1 MNSSHL
7 RSSENT
13 AGRVGVRFSSPR
25 ASRNSRTSLTPRTSG
40 ASAASLQDT
49 SDESPDRPDSSNRAD
64 REHGVDNLRRAKK
77 QGNRSTDRNY
87 VRRGVKHSIPYLS
100 SVERTK
106 TETQARFVIYASSTL
121 RYYWDVFIFLLM
133 IYVALVSIFL
143 FSFHF
148 NLSHDHVWSVLERI
162 LDVIFVFDIILNF
175 FTSYKVECF
184 DDGPVTLKQTSLKY
198 LSSYFLPDLLSTIP
212 WDLVTGPADNDRPT
226 LLFLVRYLRL
236 LRLVKLPRLGRALR
250 VRESFTH
257 IEVKFHIKYGH
268 MKLITLI
275 FTVVII
281 AHWFACFFYFF
292 GTFPDSTDPDFF
304 TSWTGVDEKVP
315 KHTFGR
321 YILSLYFSI
330 YTITTI
336 GYGDVVPGT
345 TLERTYVNVIM
356 FLGAACFAYVISQV
370 SNIFGELHENF
381 ALRRRMM
388 DMLTDLTRI
397 QKIPPSLAV
406 EIRQY
411 FHDYFSH
418 KRVTDEKALLD
429 VMSNGLRQRVLRHMY
444 GQYVR
449 GTGILN
455 SVPDHKLNE
464 VYCNIHEQFKHKEDV
479 LFNVGDL
486 ADGLYIVKNGLVSL
500 IDETGDSAQVGD
512 GAVIGVADMPIRRG
526 WKYKAVVLVNSVVLI
541 IPRTFVVEALE
552 SRHDTLSALRDIEA
566 GQLWRQA
573 LQVLQRNMRLVQHS
587 KRFKD
592 RAKQWLRESGQ
603 ITSAVAAED
612 VDDDD
617 DDNDDIDDSGGAS
630 SEAEVD
636 HNSRSESD
644 SRRESGLE
652 EDENVEPLQRE
663 LREKK
668 RRVEQLAGQILQLR
682 QNMQSLM
689 SDLDA
694 MSEFL

>member
-1 MNSSHL
+1 MSPSH
-7 RSSENT
+7 SHPSENT
-13 AGRVGVRFSSPR
+13 PARASVRFTAPR
-25 ASRNSRTSLTPRTSG
+25 ASHTSRASRTSG
-40 ASAASLQDT
+40 ASLPDT
-49 SDESPDRPDSSNRAD
+49 SEESPDRPDSSN
-64 REHGVDNLRRAKK
+64 GVNRKRSSDNFRRSKK
-77 QGNRSTDRNY
+77 QGDVSTDRNH

-100 SVERTK
+100 SVEHTK
-106 TETQARFVIYASSTL
+106 EEKHSRFVIFASSTL
-121 RYYWDVFIFLLM
+121 RYYWDLFILLLM
-133 IYVALVSIFL
+133 IYVAFVSIFL
-143 FSFHF
+143 FSFFHTF
-148 NLSHDHVWSVLERI
+148 SYNHVWFILERC
-162 LDVIFVFDIILNF
+162 LDVIFVVDIILNF
-175 FTSYKVECF
+175 FTSYKVERF
-184 DDGPVTLKQTSLKY
+184 DEGPATLKQTSLKY
-198 LSSYFLPDLLSTIP
+198 LSSYFLPDLISTVP
-212 WDLVTGPADNDRPT
+212 WDVVSGPTVDGGPT

-257 IEVKFHIKYGH
+257 VEVKFNIKYGH
-268 MKLITLI
+268 MKLITLV

-292 GTFPDSTDPDFF
+292 GTFPDSTDPDYF

-315 KHTFGR
+315 KHLFGR

-444 GQYVR
+444 SQYVHS
-449 GTGILN
+449 TGILN
-455 SVPDHKLNE
+455 TIPDHKLND
-464 VYCNIHEQFKHKEDV
+464 VYCNIREQFKHKEDV

-486 ADGLYIVKNGLVSL
+486 ADGLYIVKNGLVAL
-500 IDETGDSAQVGD
+500 IDETGDKAQVGD

-526 WKYKAVVLVNSVVLI
+526 WKYKAVVLVNSVVLQ

-552 SRHDTLSALRDIEA
+552 SRHNTLSALRDVEA

-573 LQVLQRNMRLVQHS
+573 LQALQRNMRLVQLS
-587 KRFKD
+587 ERFKN
-592 RAKQWLRESGQ
+592 RTNEWLRESGQ
-603 ITSAVAAED
+603 IRDAVEMEDMDND
-612 VDDDD
+612 VDDTGEAITEGDAD
-617 DDNDDIDDSGGAS
+617 RDSQ
-630 SEAEVD
+630 
-636 HNSRSESD
+636 SESD
-644 SRRESGLE
+644 RRDERQVDEEKDVQSLRRE
-652 EDENVEPLQRE
+652 LQ
-663 LREKK
+663 EKK
-668 RRVEQLAGQILQLR
+668 HCVEQLADQILQLR
-682 QNMQSLM
+682 RNMQSLM

-694 MSEFL
+694 MSEIL